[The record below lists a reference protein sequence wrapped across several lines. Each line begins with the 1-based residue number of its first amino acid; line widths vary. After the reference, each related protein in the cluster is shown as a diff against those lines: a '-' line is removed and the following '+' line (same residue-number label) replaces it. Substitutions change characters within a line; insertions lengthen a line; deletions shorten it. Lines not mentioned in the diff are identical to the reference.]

1 MPLTITWRIEESL
14 AIMELAG
21 ALTLGPSLLGLR
33 ETARQILRNNKVS
46 GLAIRVANVTV
57 TDSSGLGELTVIYT
71 IATNRGCGVRLLD
84 VTPSLRRMLR
94 ITCIDELLPE

>member
-46 GLAIRVANVTV
+46 SLAIRVANVTV